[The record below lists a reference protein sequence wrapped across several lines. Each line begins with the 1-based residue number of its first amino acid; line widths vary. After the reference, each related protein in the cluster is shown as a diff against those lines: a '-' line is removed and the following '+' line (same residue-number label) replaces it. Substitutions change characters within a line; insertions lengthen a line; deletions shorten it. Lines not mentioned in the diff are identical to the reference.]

1 MPLSFR
7 IFPDRGLVLARYSGF
22 ALIEE
27 TMSATAGYVSHPDYA
42 VGQKQLID
50 MTGITGY
57 EKDYVRFMNMQAGK
71 AERLSNAGVQ
81 TMVAYVAPTPV
92 SQEIAGLFLRSW
104 DDVNAVIPTVQHS
117 EAQAL
122 AILGQPERSLA
133 ELFAASGNDAL
144 Q

>member
-1 MPLSFR
+1 MALSFR
-7 IFPDRGLVLARYSGF
+7 IFPNRGLVVVRYSGF

-27 TMSATAGYVSHPDYA
+27 TMAATAEYVAHPDYA
-42 VGQKQLID
+42 AGQKQLID

-71 AERLSNAGVQ
+71 AERFNRAGVQ

-104 DDVNAVIPTVQHS
+104 DDVQSVVPTVQHS

-122 AILGQPERSLA
+122 AILGQPEQSLSD
-133 ELFAASGNDAL
+133 LFAAAGIDAL

>member
-1 MPLSFR
+1 MPVSFR
-7 IFPDRGLVLARYSGF
+7 IFPVRGLVLVRYSGF

-27 TMSATAGYVSHPDYA
+27 TMSATAAYVGHADYA
-42 VGQKQLID
+42 PGQKQLID

-57 EKDYVRFMNMQAGK
+57 EKDYVRFMNMQASK
-71 AERLSNAGVQ
+71 AERFTTSGVQ

-104 DDVNAVIPTVQHS
+104 DDVGAVVPTVQHS
-117 EAQAL
+117 QAKAL
-122 AILGQPERSLA
+122 AILGQPERSLV
-133 ELFAASGNDAL
+133 ELFAAADNDAL